1 MKYAAASNK
10 AAYSRQHSGIFFALL
25 LRHAVGSTTEG
36 IYLRTRSDGRLFNL
50 ARLKAK
56 TEVRE
61 AFNRDMLFAHDAAIA
76 THSQQELQSLM
87 NHFSQACKDLMLTIS
102 QRKTNIM
109 GQDTPSPPTIT
120 INNYELDSCHQFQT
134 LDQQSPITSPCTLR
148 SIRGLE
154 RQLQHSRRLK
164 DGFVQW
170 LCTMPAFLAPY
181 TWQRD
186 MDHICHTGKEAQ
198 HLPPKKHSPHLRHF
212 LARQSD
218 QRWSPVSYWL
228 SHPVHPATFV
238 AWKTAASLKIS
249 SMETLLRDEEALSAR
264 S

>member
-1 MKYAAASNK
+1 
-10 AAYSRQHSGIFFALL
+10 
-25 LRHAVGSTTEG
+25 
-36 IYLRTRSDGRLFNL
+36 
-50 ARLKAK
+50 
-56 TEVRE
+56 
-61 AFNRDMLFAHDAAIA
+61 MLFAGDAAIA
-76 THSQQELQSLM
+76 TRSQQELQSLM
-87 NHFSQACKDLMLTIS
+87 NDFSQACKDLMLTIS

-120 INNYELDSCHQFQT
+120 INNYELDSVHQFQT

-170 LCTMPAFLAPY
+170 LCTMPAFLASF

-218 QRWSPVSYWL
+218 QRWSPVSYWP
-228 SHPVHPATFV
+228 SHPVHPAE
-238 AWKTAASLKIS
+238 TAPAELVKPRS
-249 SMETLLRDEEALSAR
+249 SHGRQLHP
-264 S
+264 